1 MLFRELIMIEVVDEA
16 IKQSG
21 KSYRFGVKIDW
32 SNREKLNDPSFLIVH
47 YLLNSVS
54 RASK

>member
-1 MLFRELIMIEVVDEA
+1 MIEVVDEA